1 MTPDIGVST
10 QDELS
15 LDEQIAFAGDAGF
28 DFVELLLDGSFRPA
42 ELADRTDRITA
53 RLEEEGLDL
62 VVHLPFPT
70 DLGSPH
76 RRLREG
82 AVKAHKNWI
91 DTAVE
96 LGAEKGV
103 IHPESMA
110 FEGTWDDETLRGY
123 IDDSV
128 EELAGYGR
136 NREFEVCAE
145 NIFGKQYTI
154 ETIERLLSAT
164 DVSMT
169 LDTGHARITGYDETQ
184 VAEFVA
190 DHEDRIGHVHV
201 NDNREATDEH
211 LPVGAGDIDF
221 ETVLGAFSPDWEG
234 TFTLEVSTSSYPYLR
249 QSKAELDA
257 ML

>member
-1 MTPDIGVST
+1 M
-10 QDELS
+10 
-15 LDEQIAFAGDAGF
+15 
-28 DFVELLLDGSFRPA
+28 LDGSFRPA

-62 VVHLPFPT
+62 VVHLP
-70 DLGSPH
+70 
-76 RRLREG
+76 
-82 AVKAHKNWI
+82 
-91 DTAVE
+91 
-96 LGAEKGV
+96 
-103 IHPESMA
+103 
-110 FEGTWDDETLRGY
+110 
-123 IDDSV
+123 
-128 EELAGYGR
+128 
-136 NREFEVCAE
+136 
-145 NIFGKQYTI
+145 
-154 ETIERLLSAT
+154 
-164 DVSMT
+164 
-169 LDTGHARITGYDETQ
+169 TQ